1 MGQRSPKTPID
12 HESTRGLSRGMSI
25 IAWIVLLGMMTAFFQ
40 GKLNDQ
46 SNPNRTVDSSRSED
60 GRAEVVL
67 QRNRMGHYVANGTIN
82 GVNVTF
88 LLDTG
93 ATGVAISPELA
104 RRAGAPR
111 GKAIVTRTAN
121 GNAQG
126 FLTKLKSVQRVPSRI
141 WCNAVKATKRFF
153 VRTEVGHF
161 APRVAPKK
169 ANRKFPPK
177 NKT

>member
-82 GVNVTF
+82 GVSVTF

-104 RRAGAPR
+104 QRAGAPR
-111 GKAIVTRTAN
+111 GQAIITRTAN

-126 FLTKLKSVQRVPSRI
+126 FLTKLNSVQLGAIEQNNVSAQIAPGL
-141 WCNAVKATKRFF
+141 ATA
-153 VRTEVGHF
+153 EVLLGMSFLKHLEMVQ
-161 APRVAPKK
+161 RGDTLTL
-169 ANRKFPPK
+169 RQ
-177 NKT
+177 